1 MTKFEKACEMSFN
14 DWIATIPDIV
24 PEAEYTD
31 KHAKWL
37 KKLFNK
43 MRDDR
48 YHVFTTKTIKV
59 LLVAAVLT
67 ALLLTAFVI
76 PSSREFIVD
85 NFEIF
90 STYEL
95 TESNNNSVNGEIT
108 VGYVPEGFELVIKEN
123 QSKHMYNKYESVD
136 GKSFIVYKYSSS
148 MKVDFNTENTETE
161 TIVIDNQ
168 EYIFSLSESNMGNII
183 WTKNDYIYR
192 VNGNIYKKELL
203 EIVKTVE

>member
-108 VGYVPEGFELVIKEN
+108 VGYVPEGFEPVSSVKLGKQIIC
-123 QSKHMYNKYESVD
+123 KYESTN
-136 GKSFIVYKYSSS
+136 GTYFTVYKYSAS
-148 MKVDFNTENTETE
+148 MKVEFNTEDNFSEVI
-161 TIVIDNQ
+161 IVDGVEYVYCKGNLGVDNV
-168 EYIFSLSESNMGNII
+168 I
-183 WTKNDYIYR
+183 WTKNDYVYR
-192 VNGNIYKKELL
+192 IDGNITVDEL
-203 EIVKTVE
+203 IKIAQTVK

>member
-123 QSKHMYNKYESVD
+123 QSKHMYNKYESED
-136 GKSFIVYKYSSS
+136 GSFFTIYKYPSS
-148 MKVDFNTENTETE
+148 MKVDFDTETG
-161 TIVIDNQ
+161 NA
-168 EYIFSLSESNMGNII
+168 EYITFDNVTYTVCTDTNGIYTVV
-183 WTKNDYIYR
+183 WTVNDYIYQ
-192 VNGNIYKKELL
+192 VDGPLEKDNILKIAKSA
-203 EIVKTVE
+203 K

>member
-95 TESNNNSVNGEIT
+95 TESNNNSVNGEIN
-108 VGYVPEGFELVIKEN
+108 VGYVPEGFELEN
-123 QSKHMYNKYESVD
+123 EEEYSKHLVKYYTSSND
-136 GKSFIVYKYSSS
+136 KDLIIYKYSAS
-148 MKVDFNTENTETE
+148 MKVEFNTEGNHLEE
-161 TIVIDNQ
+161 IFVDGV
-168 EYIFSLSESNMGNII
+168 EYVYCKGNLGVDNII
-183 WTKNDYIYR
+183 WTKNDYVYR
-192 VNGNIYKKELL
+192 IDGDITLDEL
-203 EIVKTVE
+203 IKIAQTVK

>member
-108 VGYVPEGFELVIKEN
+108 VGYVPEGFELEN
-123 QSKHMYNKYESVD
+123 EEEYSKHLVKYYTSLNNKA
-136 GKSFIVYKYSSS
+136 FIIHKYPSS
-148 MKVDFNTENTETE
+148 MKVEFNTEYNEVE
-161 TIVIDNQ
+161 
-168 EYIFSLSESNMGNII
+168 NII
-183 WTKNDYIYR
+183 INNVTFTLCAGINGSNVILWNDNDYIYKID
-192 VNGNIYKKELL
+192 GQLSIDEL
-203 EIVKTVE
+203 IKIAQAVK

>member
-108 VGYVPEGFELVIKEN
+108 VGYVPEGFELVENGVYSKVLYSEYVSKEN
-123 QSKHMYNKYESVD
+123 NALT
-136 GKSFIVYKYSSS
+136 IYKYPSS
-148 MKVDFNTENTETE
+148 MKVDFDTETG
-161 TIVIDNQ
+161 NA
-168 EYIFSLSESNMGNII
+168 EYITFDNVTYTVCTDANKIYTVV
-183 WTKNDYIYR
+183 WTQNDYIYQ
-192 VNGNIYKKELL
+192 VYGQFEKKDILK
-203 EIVKTVE
+203 IAQSVK

>member
-108 VGYVPEGFELVIKEN
+108 VGYVPEGFELESEEEYTKYLVACYTSSNDKE
-123 QSKHMYNKYESVD
+123 
-136 GKSFIVYKYSSS
+136 FIIYKCSSS
-148 MKVDFNTENTETE
+148 TQVEFNSEYNNLEKIIVDDTEYVYCKGELG
-161 TIVIDNQ
+161 VD
-168 EYIFSLSESNMGNII
+168 NII
-183 WTKNDYIYR
+183 WTKNDYVYR
-192 VNGNIYKKELL
+192 IDGNITLDEL
-203 EIVKTVE
+203 IKIAQTVK